1 MKIKLLVLNFIA
13 VFVVAFA
20 LTTFFHEFAHAV
32 VAKVL
37 HVYPVLFHSYVSY
50 DNTGVLAVHQLY
62 IAVVGPLVSFS
73 QAVFFLILLRLKFRF
88 DLLGLLFLWLAIM
101 GMVVVCGYVIMG
113 PFVPYGDTGKIYEIL
128 PIPKIATYLFSV
140 GALFVLIYFFR
151 RITPKFTGFL
161 YQLKKENGYSTQK
174 TLRLFIGIPVIM
186 GTIINVLFSL
196 PAPTLMSLAFPIVIT
211 LTIIPTIISL
221 KNSGLATY
229 GNSFLE
235 NNFVN
240 KSYWPIFLMIL
251 LIILSRILS
260 VGITV

>member
-1 MKIKLLVLNFIA
+1 MKIKLLILNFIA

-20 LTTFFHEFAHAV
+20 LTTFFHEFAHAI

-37 HVYPVLFHSYVSY
+37 HVYPVLFHSYISY
-50 DNTGVLAVHQLY
+50 DDTGVLAVHQLY
-62 IAVVGPLVSFS
+62 IAVVGPFVSFS

-101 GMVVVCGYVIMG
+101 GMVVVCGYVIIG
-113 PFVPYGDTGKIYEIL
+113 PFMPYGDTGKIYDIL
-128 PIPKIATYLFSV
+128 PIPKIVTYVFSV
-140 GALFVLIYFFR
+140 GSLFVLIYFFR
-151 RITPKFTGFL
+151 RITPKFIGFL
-161 YQLKKENGYSTQK
+161 YQLKSENGYSTQK
-174 TLRLFIGIPVIM
+174 TLRLFIGIPVII

-196 PAPTLMSLAFPIVIT
+196 PAPTLMSLAFPIVIS
-211 LTIIPTIISL
+211 LTIIPTIIRL
-221 KNSGLATY
+221 KKSDLATY

-235 NNFVN
+235 NNFTN
-240 KSYWPIFLMIL
+240 NTYWPIILMIL

>member
-1 MKIKLLVLNFIA
+1 MKLKLLLLNFIA

-20 LTTFFHEFAHAV
+20 LTTFFHEFAHAA

-62 IAVVGPLVSFS
+62 IAAVGPFVSFS

-88 DLLGLLFLWLAIM
+88 DLLGMLFLWLAIM
-101 GMVVVCGYVIMG
+101 GMVVACGYVIIG

-128 PIPKIATYLFSV
+128 PIPKIATYIFSV

-151 RITPKFTGFL
+151 RITPKFIGFL
-161 YQLKKENGYSTQK
+161 YQLKTEYKYSTQK
-174 TLRLFIGIPVIM
+174 TLRLFIGIPLII

-196 PAPTLMSLAFPIVIT
+196 PAPTLMSLAFPIVIS
-211 LTIIPTIISL
+211 LTMIPSVVRL
-221 KNSGLATY
+221 KNSHLQTY
-229 GNSFLE
+229 GNSYLE

-240 KSYWPIFLMIL
+240 KSYWAIILMIL
-251 LIILSRILS
+251 LILLSRILAA
-260 VGITV
+260 GITV